1 MNDTFQERKRRKHD
15 MIDAEHE
22 EMSRSIHS
30 FCEEIRKH
38 REETMMIHEETM
50 RIHEENMR
58 IHDENMR
65 IQDENHRELVE
76 TIKSMM
82 NQKQCLPTTQ
92 PLPIEN
98 STQNSPIE
106 VDTQSPQ
113 ADDNIQSQKAIDD
126 NTQSPPA
133 SDDKQIFPNIE
144 NTQISPAIDN
154 TQISTIIDDTQISPA
169 IENTQIEHPRV
180 IHPPRGSSN
189 GSVCL
194 PRDPPNY
201 PNGRPCILGHG
212 IETVPPLIEEFN
224 HIDSNEWRKSDKERK
239 YILARRAT
247 VEYVRLSSSTTP
259 IVKDLPQMD
268 LLELYRVREGLKL
281 LQLAVKI
288 NTFYESTESVGG
300 RTTRVFTSTS
310 KEKVDKLLR
319 EFVAKSPE
327 VFATYRLL
335 DSSYL

>member
-1 MNDTFQERKRRKHD
+1 MTGHMNDTFQERKRRKHD

-30 FCEEIRKH
+30 FSEEIRKH

-65 IQDENHRELVE
+65 IQEENHRELVE
-76 TIKSMM
+76 TIKSIM

-113 ADDNIQSQKAIDD
+113 ADDNMQSQKAIDD

-133 SDDKQIFPNIE
+133 SDDMQIFPN
-144 NTQISPAIDN
+144 
-154 TQISTIIDDTQISPA
+154 IDDTQISPA
-169 IENTQIEHPRV
+169 IEKTQNVHPRV

-201 PNGRPCILGHG
+201 PNGRPCILGHS

-268 LLELYRVREGLKL
+268 LLELYRVREGLRL

-300 RTTRVFTSTS
+300 RTTRAFTSTS